1 MLRRPLRSSLC
12 TAIIAPHAELAAS
25 RPGRYTLP
33 TSPSRVMPMCGATQK
48 IYLSAQGDLQVWVRE
63 LRVFT
68 MTDPEILNWVETMN
82 YV

>member
-1 MLRRPLRSSLC
+1 
-12 TAIIAPHAELAAS
+12 
-25 RPGRYTLP
+25 
-33 TSPSRVMPMCGATQK
+33 MPMCGATQK